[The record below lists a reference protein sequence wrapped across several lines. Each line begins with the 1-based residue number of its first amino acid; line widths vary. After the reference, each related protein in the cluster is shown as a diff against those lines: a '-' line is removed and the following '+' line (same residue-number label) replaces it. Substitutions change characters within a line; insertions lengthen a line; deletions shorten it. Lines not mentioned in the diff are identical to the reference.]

1 MSNKNENKVFETPI
15 RSMYQFY
22 YYDRIG
28 RTITPAVT
36 QVDVLEESE
45 KRFKIKVL
53 DERIE
58 GHKRG
63 DIMWVQ
69 KTSITLPKS
78 APDYT
83 DAPWNRD

>member
-1 MSNKNENKVFETPI
+1 MSNKNKVFETPI

-22 YYDRIG
+22 NYDRIG
-28 RTITPAVT
+28 RSATPTAT

-45 KRFKIKVL
+45 KRFKIRVL
-53 DERIE
+53 DEKIE

-69 KTSITLPKS
+69 KTSIIFPKS
-78 APDYT
+78 ALDYT
-83 DAPWNRD
+83 NAPWNND

>member
-1 MSNKNENKVFETPI
+1 
-15 RSMYQFY
+15 
-22 YYDRIG
+22 
-28 RTITPAVT
+28 
-36 QVDVLEESE
+36 VLEESE

-53 DERIE
+53 DEKID

-83 DAPWNRD
+83 NAPWNRD